1 MKIPDAQQ
9 AREKIPVLKPDWK
22 DRMTYKI
29 KPVKIASE
37 SSIQTA
43 CSNDNSEKVPF

>member
-1 MKIPDAQQ
+1 MKIPAAQL

-29 KPVKIASE
+29 KPLKVENETSV
-37 SSIQTA
+37 STA